1 MIASPVYSVGTYAEA
16 YDAVQSAVS
25 ERSERSERSYAVN
38 QVIYMHR

>member
-25 ERSERSERSYAVN
+25 ERSERSYAVN